1 MVMIYFFRNTVRK
14 FLLLIRGIWVKLYG
28 VHIAAGKIGR
38 CIDIQTAI
46 TVALLV
52 LKRRVNKNL
61 LQLIIA
67 SLASLDKRAN
77 FEIIRVPSAI

>member
-38 CIDIQTAI
+38 YIDIQTAI
-46 TVALLV
+46 TVALLA
-52 LKRRVNKNL
+52 LKRRVNNL
-61 LQLIIA
+61 RQLIIA
-67 SLASLDKRAN
+67 SLASLDGPGVDGKA
-77 FEIIRVPSAI
+77 